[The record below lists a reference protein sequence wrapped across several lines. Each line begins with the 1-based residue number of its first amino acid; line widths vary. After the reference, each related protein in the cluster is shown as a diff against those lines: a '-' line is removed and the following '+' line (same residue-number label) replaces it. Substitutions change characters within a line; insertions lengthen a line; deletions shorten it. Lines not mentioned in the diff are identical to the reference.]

1 MRHIS
6 KGVRLAA
13 ALMALLLPASFA
25 VSAETAQAQRIYTVV
40 SQGNSGQIFKEPQ
53 ESTFW
58 ESPVLRAGEAR
69 EDGILRFVNEDKAA
83 VDVWIR
89 AVELPY
95 DDEEALA

>member
-58 ESPVLRAGEAR
+58 ESPVLRPPFCQRGQGGGGR
-69 EDGILRFVNEDKAA
+69 LDPGGGAA
-83 VDVWIR
+83 
-89 AVELPY
+89 L
-95 DDEEALA
+95 